1 MLIKAS
7 RILDAV
13 KAIQALDAMEKTL
26 DVGSS
31 VRVTLYRNGSRI
43 RNEGEA
49 LEKAK
54 ADIQKLSREKQ
65 LEALDITDDL
75 EREKALLDVQAYNAA
90 ENRAINDQEVD
101 IIIKKIKLSALAL
114 KKNTE
119 IPLTALI
126 ALDFMIDDD
135 DDTEDAKEGDDE
147 NPKVEPKSP
156 AAPATA

>member
-1 MLIKAS
+1 MQIKAS

-13 KAIQALDAMEKTL
+13 KAIQALDSMEKTL

-54 ADIQKLSREKQ
+54 ADVQKLSREKQ
-65 LEALDITDDL
+65 LAALDIEDDL
-75 EREKALLDVQAYNAA
+75 ERERELLRVQDYNQN
-90 ENRAINDQEVD
+90 ETRAINDQDVD
-101 IIIKKIKLSALAL
+101 IVIKKIKLSSLAL

-126 ALDFMIDDD
+126 ALDFMIEDDD
-135 DDTEDAKEGDDE
+135 ETDDAEAGDDD
-147 NPKVEPKSP
+147 NPVIEVSP
-156 AAPATA
+156 AETEA